1 VTSPTD
7 ATAETAATAA
17 RDLAAEHDLPKLGG
31 RPSLRSYLAKLWQRR
46 YFTLEL
52 ARSRFRSANEAD
64 RLGAA
69 WIVLLPLINAA
80 VYGAVFGL
88 LLPSSS
94 RPEKNF
100 LGYLVVGVFIFQ
112 FFSACL
118 SDGAKSILANR
129 GLVRTLHFPRAL
141 LPIASVVQQVFAL
154 VPMVGVM
161 CVIVLVTG
169 EPITLRW
176 LELVPALALMVLFCT
191 GVAFF
196 AARMT
201 IHIRDIAQ
209 LIPFI
214 TRLIFYLSGIFFS
227 VDRVAGKNHT
237 LASALEAN
245 PVHVYIT
252 LVRDSLLT
260 KDRAVSGVAADARTW
275 EYGIGWAVALFV
287 LGFLF
292 CWQAEE
298 LYGRD

>member
-1 VTSPTD
+1 MSQTD
-7 ATAETAATAA
+7 AAAEAKE
-17 RDLAAEHDLPKLGG
+17 LAAQHGLPKLGG
-31 RPSLRSYLAKLWQRR
+31 RPSLSTYLAKLWQRR

-88 LLPSSS
+88 LLPSST

-100 LGYLVVGVFIFQ
+100 LGFLVVGVFIFQ

-118 SDGAKSILANR
+118 SDGAKSIIANR

-141 LPIASVVQQVFAL
+141 LPIASVVQQIFAL
-154 VPMVGVM
+154 IPMVGVM
-161 CVIVLVTG
+161 CVIVLITG
-169 EPITLRW
+169 EPITVRW
-176 LELVPALALMVLFCT
+176 LELIPALALLVLFCT

-214 TRLIFYLSGIFFS
+214 TRVIFYLSGVFFS
-227 VDRVAGKNHT
+227 VDK
-237 LASALEAN
+237 LAKRHHSLGSVLEAN

-252 LVRDSLLT
+252 LVRDALLT
-260 KDRAVSGVAADARTW
+260 QDRAVSGVAADPRTW
-275 EYGIGWAVALFV
+275 AYGIGWAAVLFV